1 MILQTAL
8 VLAATLAGAPATNP
22 LTIAFEENAV
32 VVRGV
37 TPGGSVVWFSV
48 AREHPHWLTR
58 TVRRDAVLPDSDDD
72 GMVRFELGQAV
83 PRRSVWTAV
92 DLATGACATATPR
105 DMNRLEVQPAADS
118 LRRSPVGA
126 IEALQEARGFL
137 EILLVRPGQGA
148 WAQSVGDGGA
158 SDSNAL
164 PDGRVQASFAS
175 MRPIKSSKTAPG
187 QLAPGDVVI
196 VVDPKSLEFYATRV
210 GATH

>member
-1 MILQTAL
+1 MILNAMI
-8 VLAATLAGAPATNP
+8 LAATLAGGPATGSP
-22 LTIAFEENAV
+22 VIAFEGSAV

-58 TVRRDAVLPDSDDD
+58 VVRRDAVLPDSDGD
-72 GMVRFELGQAV
+72 GVVRFELKEPV
-83 PRRSVWTAV
+83 PRRSIWTAV
-92 DLATGACATATPR
+92 DLTTGAYATATPQ
-105 DMNRLEVQPAADS
+105 DVARLEVHPAADS
-118 LRRSPVGA
+118 LRRSPLGVV
-126 IEALQEARGFL
+126 EALQDARGFL

-158 SDSNAL
+158 SDSSGL

-175 MRPIKSSKTAPG
+175 MRPIESSKAAPG

-196 VVDPKSLEFYATRV
+196 GVDPESLEFYGTRV
-210 GATH
+210 GATP

>member
-1 MILQTAL
+1 MILIAM
-8 VLAATLAGAPATNP
+8 VLAVTLAGEPATGSP
-22 LTIAFEENAV
+22 VIAFEETAV

-58 TVRRDAVLPDSDDD
+58 AVRRDAVLPDTD
-72 GMVRFELGQAV
+72 GDGVVRFELERAV

-92 DLATGACATATPR
+92 DLTTGAYATATPR
-105 DMNRLEVQPAADS
+105 DMPRLEVQPTADS
-118 LRRSPVGA
+118 LRRSPVGV
-126 IEALQEARGFL
+126 IETLQDTRGFL
-137 EILLVRPGQGA
+137 EILLVRPAQGA

-164 PDGRVQASFAS
+164 PDGRVQASFGS
-175 MRPIKSSKTAPG
+175 MRPINSSKVAPG
-187 QLAPGDVVI
+187 QLAPCDVVI

-210 GATH
+210 GATL